1 MIELEGAAQGRGFQG
16 PVAAVAT
23 ASPTGLVG
31 GSSFTV
37 LSAVCLTDFRDFRSV
52 DLDLERSGDTLSDF
66 LSLKTDLDF
75 DMSLLGDFDSEHLF
89 LFSDLDLRVQDLL
102 HGDGDLDG
110 LLRIGDLDFVLLRFG
125 DLESTFSTGELD
137 FLQLLER
144 DLVFLPVGD
153 LDSEPF
159 LFLFRITT
167 ERDRV
172 RLPFL
177 TRDRDR
183 RVLGG
188 DLFL

>member
-1 MIELEGAAQGRGFQG
+1 MIELEAAAQGKGFQG
-16 PVAAVAT
+16 PAAAAAT

-31 GSSFTV
+31 ASSFTV
-37 LSAVCLTDFRDFRSV
+37 LSAVCLTDFRSLAA
-52 DLDLERSGDTLSDF
+52 DLDLERSGDTLSDC

-89 LFSDLDLRVQDLL
+89 LFRDLDLGVRDLL

-110 LLRIGDLDFVLLRFG
+110 LLRLGDLDFVLLRFG
-125 DLESTFSTGELD
+125 DLESIFCTGELD

-167 ERDRV
+167 ERERV
-172 RLPFL
+172 RLPLL
-177 TRDRDR
+177 TGDRDR